1 MHPRAPKR
9 PERFAE
15 THRQVGAICNAAV
28 WVEYQL
34 EVAISELDGT
44 FELDPDN
51 QGRYWSELTKRM
63 QRLLEAGAVNDPT
76 TTASLLQLVS
86 DVRKAMSMRDVVAHS
101 TWLINNDTKPGHVTG
116 QRYRRRSVEIRDWHP
131 DELEQIRVDLE
142 AVYSRLISE
151 PWNAIMPP
159 EKRV

>member
-1 MHPRAPKR
+1 MHPRTPQRLA
-9 PERFAE
+9 RFAE

-51 QGRYWSELTKRM
+51 QGRYWTELTKRM
-63 QRLLEAGAVNDPT
+63 RQLLEGGAVDDSDS
-76 TTASLLQLVS
+76 TASLLQLVTE
-86 DVRKAMSMRDVVAHS
+86 VREAMNQRDAVAHS
-101 TWLINNDTKPGHVTG
+101 TWLINNDTRPGHVTG
-116 QRYRRRSVEIRDWHP
+116 QRYRRRNVEIRDWHP
-131 DELEQIRVDLE
+131 DELEQIREDLE

-151 PWNAIMPP
+151 PWNAVTPP
-159 EKRV
+159 EKHV